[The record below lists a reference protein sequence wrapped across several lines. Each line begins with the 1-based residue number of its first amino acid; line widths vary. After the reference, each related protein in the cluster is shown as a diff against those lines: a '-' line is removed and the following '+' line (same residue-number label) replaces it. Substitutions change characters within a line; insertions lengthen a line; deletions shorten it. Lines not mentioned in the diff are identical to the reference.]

1 MNESDGT
8 PIETPAA
15 KKRSIFQDRNR
26 TNLFKTAEQQTIAWL
41 CERIPEFVTS
51 DMLSIF
57 AFLGSVLVGIAFV
70 LAKINPFYILLGVLG
85 FAIQWFG
92 DSLDGRIAYYRKKP
106 RKWYGFGLDMCMDW
120 FATVV
125 ICLGFYFYL
134 PEGYQLLAFSYAAA
148 YAFLMITALMK
159 YKISGQYLIDTGLVG
174 PTELRIAIC
183 LVFVTELV
191 LPGTLN
197 FFAIAINVILFVI
210 GYLDFR
216 LMLRMGNERDAAE
229 REQRKSETDAVDK
242 DRKVA

>member
-1 MNESDGT
+1 MNESSAT
-8 PIETPAA
+8 TIETPAA

-26 TNLFKTAEQQTIAWL
+26 TNLFKTAEQQTLAWL
-41 CERIPEFVTS
+41 CERIPAFVTS
-51 DMLSIF
+51 DMLSVLG
-57 AFLGSVLVGIAFV
+57 FLGSVLVGISFV
-70 LAKINPFYILLGVLG
+70 LAKSNSYYILFGVLG

-92 DSLDGRIAYYRKKP
+92 DSLDGRIAYYRNKP
-106 RKWYGFGLDMCMDW
+106 RKWYGFGLDMCIDW

-134 PEGYQLLAFSYAAA
+134 PEGYQLLAFTYAASYAL
-148 YAFLMITALMK
+148 LMIVALMK

-191 LPGTLN
+191 IPGTLN
-197 FFAIAINVILFVI
+197 FFAIAINVILLII
-210 GYLDFR
+210 GFLDFR

-229 REQRKSETDAVDK
+229 REQRKSELDAIDK
-242 DRKVA
+242 NRKVA